1 MRAFK
6 PHSLI
11 AWFVV
16 LNNSFKDHII
26 GSRLF
31 RFHPEHLRTTYVR
44 AEADDWPTLRLHTTR
59 PHMRKQL
66 KHNKITSQN
75 KLCFFILQGK
85 RQHEYI
91 YSNTMSCE
99 HCAAARRDP
108 SRTSAKYLSGVR
120 YSLPSGGPLVT
131 STASIFAHHI
141 LQRAKAMR
149 TPSIHADCWTTS
161 SQGQAFTS
169 RFTSP
174 K

>member
-11 AWFVV
+11 VWFLA

-59 PHMRKQL
+59 PHRRKQL
-66 KHNKITSQN
+66 KHNKNYITN
-75 KLCFFILQGK
+75 RLCFHNTRQ

-91 YSNTMSCE
+91 YSNTISYE

-108 SRTSAKYLSGVR
+108 SRTSAKYRSGVR
-120 YSLPSGGPLVT
+120 CSLPSGGPLVT

-149 TPSIHADCWTTS
+149 APSIQAERLTTS
-161 SQGQAFTS
+161 SRG
-169 RFTSP
+169 
-174 K
+174 